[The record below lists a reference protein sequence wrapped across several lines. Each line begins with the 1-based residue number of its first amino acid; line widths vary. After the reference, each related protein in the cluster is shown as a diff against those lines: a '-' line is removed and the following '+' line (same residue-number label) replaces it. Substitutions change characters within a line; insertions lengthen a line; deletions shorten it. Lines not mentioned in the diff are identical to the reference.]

1 MNKKEHDGSE
11 LHRLTP
17 MKEGFDEKLF
27 NKLYKIT
34 RPVIRNLVRGID
46 HKRFNLPPDIITS
59 YFNDKLLFVFN
70 KYYGTCSEE
79 HLQANILKALTIYKN
94 KLLREAYGERAE
106 ANQNTSSLEDLFDNS
121 KELEDDS
128 EEVQAKEEHL
138 KRIEDYMREHLT
150 HDAFDIFQLMF
161 NPPDILVPLEDR
173 GKRISNMQFLAFF
186 ELPRT
191 KASLKYIAELRQDI
205 DYWINRAREELVY

>member
-17 MKEGFDEKLF
+17 MKEGYDEALF
-27 NKLYKIT
+27 NKLYKLT

-59 YFNDKLLFVFN
+59 YFNDKFLFVFN

-106 ANQNTSSLEDLFDNS
+106 ANQNTQSLEDLYDNN

-128 EEVQAKEEHL
+128 EEVQAKEEHM
-138 KRIEDYMREHLT
+138 KMIEDYMRKNLT
-150 HDAFDIFQLMF
+150 HDAFDIFQLIM
-161 NPPDILVPLEDR
+161 NPPDILIDPADK
-173 GKRISNMQFLAFF
+173 GKRISNMQLLTFF

-191 KASLKYIAELRQDI
+191 KASLKYISELRQDI
-205 DYWINRAREELVY
+205 DYWINRARDELVY